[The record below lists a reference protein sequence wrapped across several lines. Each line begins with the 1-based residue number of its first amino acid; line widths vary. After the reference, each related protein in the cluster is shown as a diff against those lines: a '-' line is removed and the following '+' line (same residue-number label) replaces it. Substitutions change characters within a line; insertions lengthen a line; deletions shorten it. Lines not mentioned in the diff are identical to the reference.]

1 MKISRIKLQNFKSF
15 RDSPW
20 IGLSPSRTVVVG
32 QNNSGKTA
40 LLQALRF
47 GDNVNAPHRGPQAVP
62 PSAGSR
68 SLFHADII
76 IDGRTLEDAL
86 KVSARQ
92 VYVPLPTLG
101 DNAAFLQSIWANAA
115 LVIKVKSSPGTQL
128 LPAESPSHGMRFDGH
143 DGTGNLVQFV
153 REQDQFQI
161 YDQRSDD
168 TLPTIIDGLRHRHV
182 YVFDPERLKIGS
194 CAAQETTHL
203 DSSARNLPAVLAT
216 MSRNPATWKVFNRHV
231 NEVFP
236 SVKAVTVST
245 VGSEIAV
252 YVWQNDPE
260 MAPDDYAVLLQD
272 SGTGLAQ
279 VISILYV
286 AMTRTDNV
294 IAIDEPNS
302 FLHPGAAKKLMNIL
316 KYYDKNQYII
326 STHSPE
332 LIKVFDPDLLLAV
345 TWREGESHVERL
357 DRHSIDDLEAI
368 LSDLGCELS
377 DLFAA
382 DRVVWCEGMT
392 ETKVFSLI
400 ARASGLNITT
410 TAFLELRA
418 TGDLESRKIGA
429 KAILDIYARLS
440 AGPSLLPRSTV
451 FNLDRE
457 ERSQVEIDDLVRQ
470 SRGRIKF
477 LPARTVENFLI
488 DADAIAAVL
497 AADYASTKSDAA
509 PPTATDV
516 QQWLNR
522 HATQYGDVTGCAR
535 MPSGDINAPKL
546 LSAMYPALTDNL
558 HTYRKLHHS
567 IELARWLL
575 ANKPRS
581 LDRLAD
587 YVRDLVEDDR
597 PI

>member
-15 RDSPW
+15 RESPW

-47 GDNVNAPHRGPQAVP
+47 GDNANAPRGPRAVP
-62 PSAGSR
+62 PPAGLR
-68 SLFHADII
+68 SLFHADIVV
-76 IDGRTLEDAL
+76 DGRTLEDAL
-86 KVSARQ
+86 KASMQQ
-92 VYVPLPTLG
+92 VYVPLPTPG
-101 DNAAFLQSIWANAA
+101 DNAAFLQSIWANPA
-115 LVIKVKSSPGTQL
+115 LTVKVKSSPGTQL
-128 LPAESPSHGMRFDGH
+128 LPAESPSHGIPFDGH

-153 REQDQFQI
+153 REQEQFQI
-161 YDQRSDD
+161 FGNRSDD
-168 TLPTIIDGLRHRHV
+168 TLPTIVDGLRHHHV

-194 CAAQETTHL
+194 CAAQETSHL

-216 MSRNPATWKVFNRHV
+216 MSRNPATWQVFNRHV
-231 NEVFP
+231 SEVFP

-245 VGSEIAV
+245 LGSEIAV
-252 YVWQNDPE
+252 YIWQNDPE
-260 MAPDDYAVLLQD
+260 TASNDYAVLLQD

-345 TWREGESHVERL
+345 TWRDGESHVERL
-357 DRHSIDDLEAI
+357 DRDSIDDLEAV
-368 LSDLGCELS
+368 LSDLGCELA

-392 ETKVFSLI
+392 EARVFPLI
-400 ARASGLNITT
+400 ARACGLNITT

-418 TGDLESRKIGA
+418 TGDLESRKIDA
-429 KAILDIYARLS
+429 QAVLDIYARLS
-440 AGPSLLPRSTV
+440 VGPSLLPRSTV

-457 ERSQVEIDDLVRQ
+457 ERRQIEIDDLVRR
-470 SRGRIKF
+470 SKGRIKF

-497 AADYASTKSDAA
+497 AADYASTEPMRLHRQLRTCNGGWTSMPRNMGIMQAA
-509 PPTATDV
+509 
-516 QQWLNR
+516 R
-522 HATQYGDVTGCAR
+522 
-535 MPSGDINAPKL
+535 
-546 LSAMYPALTDNL
+546 
-558 HTYRKLHHS
+558 
-567 IELARWLL
+567 
-575 ANKPRS
+575 
-581 LDRLAD
+581 
-587 YVRDLVEDDR
+587 VRR
-597 PI
+597 PMT